1 MRLAS
6 VLVILSLSCL
16 IVVGSCAPV
25 LVRSSNKLNQ
35 LKHNYFLES
44 SEFVDRLAVD
54 YDQVDNLP
62 KTVFV
67 FEVMVDDQEA
77 LQQSKLL
84 ISKLNN
90 MQSIR
95 ENFNNPDYA
104 YASNY
109 INYEEAND
117 ITSRLYDKLVEVK
130 PDYQEFAFNLKD
142 FLSLTPEE
150 ITGKATDNLIHR
162 VTLNLR
168 DLNFLDLYLQNNLN
182 KIEEDTS
189 NKYLICI
196 LFNFKQARSLQ
207 QSVLTPKKNYKFAPK
222 ILAQTGDT
230 EAANANE
237 GATATANANEGA
249 NENEAEDNENANSG
263 YGTAGIHVTPNGLSG
278 ILVSLFILLVILV
291 GVSNLMSIQTPIFFA
306 RSLLNIGKEQI

>member
-16 IVVGSCAPV
+16 IVIGSCAPV
-25 LVRSSNKLNQ
+25 LVRSSDKLNQ
-35 LKHNYFLES
+35 LRHNYFLES
-44 SEFVDRLAVD
+44 NEFVDRLAVD
-54 YDQVDNLP
+54 YDQADNLP

-67 FEVMVDDQEA
+67 FEVMVDDQEV
-77 LQQSKLL
+77 LQKSKLL
-84 ISKLNN
+84 ISELNN

-162 VTLNLR
+162 VTLNIR
-168 DLNFLDLYLQNNLN
+168 DLKFLDLYLQNNLN

-207 QSVLTPKKNYKFAPK
+207 QSVLSAHKTYKFVPK
-222 ILAQTGDT
+222 ILAQTSDT
-230 EAANANE
+230 
-237 GATATANANEGA
+237 EGA
-249 NENEAEDNENANSG
+249 NVNEAADNENTNGG
-263 YGTAGIHVTPNGLSG
+263 YGATGIHVTPDGLSG
-278 ILVSLFILLVILV
+278 ILISLFILFVILV